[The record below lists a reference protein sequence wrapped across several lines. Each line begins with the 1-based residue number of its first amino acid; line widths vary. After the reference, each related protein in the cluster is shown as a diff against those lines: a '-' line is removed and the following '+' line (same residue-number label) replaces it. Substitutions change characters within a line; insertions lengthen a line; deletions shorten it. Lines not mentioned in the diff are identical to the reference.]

1 MTYTCVRTYDNGKY
15 MNKVHNLWFERL
27 SQADRMCTELNSIDA
42 ESSEKWISMPLNQYI
57 GEVWQKGGA
66 I

>member
-1 MTYTCVRTYDNGKY
+1 MIYTCVRTYDNGKH
-15 MNKVHNLWFERL
+15 MNAEECDWFEWL

-42 ESSEKWISMPLNQYI
+42 EGSEKWIPMPLNQYI